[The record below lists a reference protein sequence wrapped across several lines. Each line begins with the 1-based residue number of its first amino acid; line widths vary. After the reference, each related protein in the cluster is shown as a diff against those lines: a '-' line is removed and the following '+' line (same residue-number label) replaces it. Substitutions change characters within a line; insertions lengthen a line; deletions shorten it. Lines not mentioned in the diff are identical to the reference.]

1 MIGSSFKAYTELVRD
16 QTSKYIKKLIGE
28 IDGTG
33 KKKYEQFGTEKEF
46 NELVELDKQI
56 QVKYRE
62 LENAIQNEPKI
73 HGLSEELQLLLKKAD
88 VLSSVVSPS
97 LYKSVVKVGKDQVP
111 NEIARSVFKVLNP
124 ETKETEKI
132 ELRKTIKKGSEIIS
146 TQSDQEIIKEFIQ
159 EIRRRI
165 RLD

>member
-1 MIGSSFKAYTELVRD
+1 
-16 QTSKYIKKLIGE
+16 
-28 IDGTG
+28 
-33 KKKYEQFGTEKEF
+33 
-46 NELVELDKQI
+46 
-56 QVKYRE
+56 
-62 LENAIQNEPKI
+62 
-73 HGLSEELQLLLKKAD
+73 
-88 VLSSVVSPS
+88 
-97 LYKSVVKVGKDQVP
+97 VVKVGKDQVP